1 MSLTRFPED
10 LTVLPEFLVRTARI
24 WPDREAYRW
33 FDYPT
38 NDWMSL
44 TWREF
49 SERVLRWRKAFAKM
63 GLQKGDKV
71 AMLLPSSVDALTFD
85 QAAVANGL
93 VPVPLHAS
101 DTAGSSRF
109 ILEDSESKFLV
120 TVSLAR
126 WHSLAEAGDDLK
138 HLERVVFTND
148 TDVGTSFDHIPYGG
162 LEEWLATGNDVTN
175 LPEGP
180 SPTDLAAIVYTSG
193 TTGRPKGVMLTHKNV
208 VTNVRQTWNIAEA
221 TEEDVILS
229 YLPLSHTF
237 ERTVGYYLGVATGA
251 ALVFSRGVNQLRDD
265 LFDVRPTL
273 MSSVPRVYE
282 QFYNHFV
289 TLKGKMSAKKAF
301 FFEWTRDIGWRR
313 FCRANELPV
322 PKSVR
327 GFMDNLMWGY
337 LNRRVAGPV
346 REFFGGR
353 IRMMFSGGAALN
365 QTVAQFFL
373 AMGLPMNQVYGLTET
388 SPIISVCRP
397 MGNHPTSVGEPVA
410 WTEVRLGE
418 NDELQVRGPQ
428 VMAGYFKREAD
439 TKAAFTEDGWFK
451 TGDQADLSDGGRIRI
466 KGRIKEIVV
475 TSTGEKVSPVD
486 LEFAIQEDPLFD
498 QVMIVGENRPYIT
511 CLVVL
516 HDDKWKAL
524 CAALQ
529 VDPND
534 PSTMGCRDVRN
545 AVLKRIKT
553 ATRDFPRY
561 GQPRNV
567 AVVPEKW
574 TVENGLLTPTQK
586 LRRRQIADR
595 FAQEVEALYTGRTS
609 R

>member
-49 SERVLRWRKAFAKM
+49 SERVLRWRKAFAKL
-63 GLQKGDKV
+63 GLKKGDKV

-85 QAAVANGL
+85 QAALANGL

-109 ILEDSESKFLV
+109 ILDDSESKFLV

-126 WHSLAEAGDDLK
+126 WHSLAEAGGDLP

-148 TDVGTSFDHIPYGG
+148 TDVGTTFDHIPYGG
-162 LEEWLATGNDVTN
+162 LEEWLATGNDVTD

-180 SPTDLAAIVYTSG
+180 GPSDLAAIVYTSG

-221 TEEDVILS
+221 NEEDVILS

-313 FCRANELPV
+313 FCRANDLPV

-353 IRMMFSGGAALN
+353 MRLMFSGGAALN
-365 QTVAQFFL
+365 QTVAEFFL

-388 SPIISVCRP
+388 SPILSVCRP
-397 MGNHPTSVGEPVA
+397 MGNHPTSAGEPVA

-439 TKAAFTEDGWFK
+439 TKAVFTEDGWFK

-466 KGRIKEIVV
+466 KGRIKEIIV

-486 LEFAIQEDPLFD
+486 LEFAIQEDSLFD
-498 QVMIVGENRPYIT
+498 QVMIVGENRPYVT

-516 HDDKWKAL
+516 HDDRWKAL
-524 CAALQ
+524 CSTLQ

-595 FAQEVEALYTGRTS
+595 FAQEIEALYTGRTS

>member
-49 SERVLRWRKAFAKM
+49 SERVLRWRKAFAKL
-63 GLQKGDKV
+63 GLKKGDKV

-85 QAAVANGL
+85 QAALANGL

-109 ILEDSESKFLV
+109 ILDDSEAKFLV

-126 WHSLAEAGDDLK
+126 WHSLAEAGDDLE

-148 TDVGTSFDHIPYGG
+148 TDVGTTFDHIPYGG
-162 LEEWLATGNDVTN
+162 LEEWLATGNDVTE

-180 SPTDLAAIVYTSG
+180 KPADLAAIVYTSG

-221 TEEDVILS
+221 NEEDVILS

-313 FCRANELPV
+313 FCRANDLPV

-353 IRMMFSGGAALN
+353 MRLMFSGGAALN

-439 TKAAFTEDGWFK
+439 TKAVFTNDGWFK
-451 TGDQADLSDGGRIRI
+451 TGDQADLADGGRIRI

-486 LEFAIQEDPLFD
+486 LEFAIQEDSLFD

-516 HDDKWKAL
+516 HDAKWKAL
-524 CAALQ
+524 CATLQ

-595 FAQEVEALYTGRTS
+595 FAQEIEALYTARTS

>member
-49 SERVLRWRKAFAKM
+49 SERVLRWRKAFAKL
-63 GLQKGDKV
+63 GLKKGDKV

-85 QAAVANGL
+85 QAALANGL

-109 ILEDSESKFLV
+109 ILDDSEAKFLV

-126 WHSLAEAGDDLK
+126 WHSLAEAGGDLH

-148 TDVGTSFDHIPYGG
+148 TDVGTTFDHIPYGG
-162 LEEWLATGNDVTN
+162 LEEWLATGNDVTE

-180 SPTDLAAIVYTSG
+180 KSADLAAIVYTSG

-221 TEEDVILS
+221 NEEDVILS

-301 FFEWTRDIGWRR
+301 FFDWTRDIGWRR
-313 FCRANELPV
+313 FCRANDLPV
-322 PKSVR
+322 PASVR

-353 IRMMFSGGAALN
+353 MRLMFSGGAALN

-439 TKAAFTEDGWFK
+439 TRAVFTEDGWFK
-451 TGDQADLSDGGRIRI
+451 TGDQADLTDGGRIRI

-486 LEFAIQEDPLFD
+486 LEFAIQEDSLFD
-498 QVMIVGENRPYIT
+498 QVMIVGESRPYIT
-511 CLVVL
+511 CLAVL

-524 CAALQ
+524 CATLQ

-595 FAQEVEALYTGRTS
+595 FAQEIEALYTARTS

>member
-49 SERVLRWRKAFAKM
+49 SERVLRWRKAFAKL
-63 GLQKGDKV
+63 GLKKGDKV

-85 QAAVANGL
+85 QAALANGL

-109 ILEDSESKFLV
+109 ILDDSEAKFLI

-126 WHSLAEAGDDLK
+126 WHSLAEAGGDLE

-148 TDVGTSFDHIPYGG
+148 TDVGTTFDHIPYGG
-162 LEEWLATGNDVTN
+162 LEEWLATGNDVTE

-180 SPTDLAAIVYTSG
+180 KPEDLAAIVYTSG

-221 TEEDVILS
+221 NEEDVILS

-301 FFEWTRDIGWRR
+301 FFQWTRDIGWRR
-313 FCRANELPV
+313 FCRANDLPV

-353 IRMMFSGGAALN
+353 MRLMFSGGAALN

-439 TKAAFTEDGWFK
+439 TKAVFTNDGWFK
-451 TGDQADLSDGGRIRI
+451 TGDQADLADGGRIRI

-486 LEFAIQEDPLFD
+486 LEFAIQEDSLFD

-516 HDDKWKAL
+516 HDAKWKAL
-524 CAALQ
+524 CATLQ

-595 FAQEVEALYTGRTS
+595 FAQEIEALYTARTS